1 MGVPNLFNLPNISK
15 NNRTDINLVEG
26 DIAIPADKNR
36 IAFTQHGPWPNG
48 IVPYELHGYFSASH
62 KTMITNGMKKISE
75 LTNNCIRF
83 VDRGS
88 NRVWLNIYPG
98 QGCWSY
104 MGKTKTSGAQDF
116 SLELPGCI
124 DRGVIL
130 HEILH
135 ALGFAHEQTRPDR
148 DHYVRINRQNIL
160 SGQEHNFDR
169 YTASQV
175 NMFGTAY
182 DYASIMHY
190 RTDAF
195 SRNGQPTIQAIYPG
209 YEGWDAQMGRGS
221 DLSAQDLVKLK
232 KYYNCP

>member
-104 MGKTKTSGAQDF
+104 MG
-116 SLELPGCI
+116 
-124 DRGVIL
+124 
-130 HEILH
+130 
-135 ALGFAHEQTRPDR
+135 
-148 DHYVRINRQNIL
+148 
-160 SGQEHNFDR
+160 QEHNFDR